1 MLNIFSAYLIYGECM
16 SKAATEEKMLEQ
28 LTQIKELLAPKP
40 TPPSPPPA
48 RKSFSEEFME
58 FLNKY
63 GVIGLAIA
71 FIIGGAAGRLVS
83 ALVNDLLMPIIAVII
98 PGGEWRTTTFNVGP
112 VKFLLGDFFGTLI
125 DFLIIALV
133 VFLLSKQLSKT
144 KLK

>member
-1 MLNIFSAYLIYGECM
+1 M
-16 SKAATEEKMLEQ
+16 SDKLTQEKMLAE
-28 LTQIKELLAPKP
+28 LTEIKELLKPKP
-40 TPPSPPPA
+40 APPPPPPV
-48 RKSFSEEFME
+48 KKTFSEEFME

-83 ALVNDLLMPIIAVII
+83 ALVNDLLMPVIAVII
-98 PGGEWRTTTFNVGP
+98 PGGEWRTAIFLVGP
-112 VKFLLGDFFGTLI
+112 IKFLIGDFVGVLI

-133 VFLLSKQLSKT
+133 VFLLSKQLAKT